1 MKKKI
6 IIAII
11 TTIIALI
18 GGVSVWYFSFYRPK
32 QQDLAA
38 AENIILG
45 ITAQQYKYIFRSDE
59 NVYKKCQQITEL
71 KKKGVFTT
79 QDIERRDQ
87 DCKCTV
93 ASVKNMICQFV
104 SETYNDA
111 MDGQFNEIKF
121 ETSVNNLKSQSD
133 LLIEIALDGCQM
145 R

>member
-1 MKKKI
+1 MKKKTI
-6 IIAII
+6 ITII
-11 TTIIALI
+11 TTIVALA

-32 QQDLAA
+32 QQDLAV

-45 ITAQQYKYIFRSDE
+45 MTLQQYKYIFGSDE
-59 NVYKKCQQITEL
+59 NVYKKCQQITAL
-71 KKKGVFTT
+71 KKKGLFTT
-79 QDIERRDQ
+79 QDIERRGQ

-93 ASVKNMICQFV
+93 ASVKNMIYQFV

-111 MDGQFNEIKF
+111 TDGQFNEIKF

>member
-11 TTIIALI
+11 TTIITLI
-18 GGVSVWYFSFYRPK
+18 GGVSVWYFCFYRPK

-45 ITAQQYKYIFRSDE
+45 MTSQQYKYIFGNDE
-59 NVYKKCQQITEL
+59 TVYKKCQQITAL
-71 KKKGVFTT
+71 KKNGLFTT
-79 QDIERRDQ
+79 QDIERRGQ

-93 ASVKNMICQFV
+93 ASVKKMIYQFV
-104 SETYNDA
+104 TEIYNDA

-121 ETSVNNLKSQSD
+121 KTSVNNLKSQSD